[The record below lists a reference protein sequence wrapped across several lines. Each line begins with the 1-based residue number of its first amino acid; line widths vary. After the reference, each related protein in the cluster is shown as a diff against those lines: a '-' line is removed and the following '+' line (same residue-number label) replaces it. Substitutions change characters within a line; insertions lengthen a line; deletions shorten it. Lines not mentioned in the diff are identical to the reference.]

1 MRSHLAGTPPVL
13 SLAAIEEGVGML
25 VEAGIERVRAKG
37 MALTGYAVDLFDTLL
52 APVGF
57 ELGSPRDPASRGSHV
72 TVMREDARSL
82 CRSMAERGVIPD
94 FRQPN
99 GIRLG
104 LAPLTTSF
112 RDVFDGLSV
121 LADLAASGA

>member
-1 MRSHLAGTPPVL
+1 
-13 SLAAIEEGVGML
+13 
-25 VEAGIERVRAKG
+25 
-37 MALTGYAVDLFDTLL
+37 L
-52 APVGF
+52 APLGF
-57 ELGSPRDPASRGSHV
+57 ELGSPRDATQRGSHV
-72 TVMREDARSL
+72 TVVRQDARGL

-112 RDVFDGLSV
+112 RDVLEGISV
-121 LADLAASGA
+121 LADLAAVRIT